1 MKKSVINST
10 ALFACAF
17 FALSTMSCSGKD
29 GKKAS
34 ETEQEN
40 VYAVNASIAREGNL
54 DDYLEFGGDV
64 SSLNAVDVYPDVAGK
79 ISRIVV
85 SVGDYVRKNQVIAY
99 VDASRP
105 GMNYAAN
112 PVKAPISGTVT
123 SIGPTLGTMV
133 SQSYSIAK
141 ISDTDELQV
150 KINVAERFIS
160 RIENGQ
166 GAVVSFDAYPG
177 VEFNAKVFEVS
188 PVLDTTSRTMLVKL
202 KVTPSDPRIRAG
214 MFAKVRLITE
224 SIKNAVVLSTDAII
238 RRDGKP
244 YVFTV
249 SRNTAGSDEK
259 DSVSMVSVSEGLTV
273 DNKTEICEGLKE
285 GDIVVVKGQSL
296 LTDGAKVKILSIDG
310 KNVESEKKADE
321 IKE

>member
-1 MKKSVINST
+1 MKKSVIYSA
-10 ALFACAF
+10 ALFAGAF
-17 FALSTMSCSGKD
+17 FALSTMSCSGKN
-29 GKKAS
+29 GKKAA

-40 VYAVNASIAREGNL
+40 VYAVNASIAKAGNL

-64 SSLNAVDVYPDVAGK
+64 SSLNAVDVYPDMAGK

-85 SVGDYVRKNQVIAY
+85 SVGDYVRKNQIIAY

-123 SIGPTLGTMV
+123 SFGPTLGTMV

-141 ISDTDELQV
+141 ISDTDELQI

-160 RIENGQ
+160 RINNGQ

-202 KVTPSDPRIRAG
+202 KVTPADPRIRAG

-224 SIKNAVVLSTDAII
+224 SIKDAVVLSSDAII

-249 SRNTAGSDEK
+249 SRTAGTEEK

-273 DNKTEICEGLKE
+273 DNKTEIREGLKE
-285 GDIVVVKGQSL
+285 GDLVVVKGQSL
-296 LTDGAKVKILSIDG
+296 LTDGSKVKILSIDG

-321 IKE
+321 NKE

>member
-1 MKKSVINST
+1 MKKSVIYSA
-10 ALFACAF
+10 ALFAGAF
-17 FALSTMSCSGKD
+17 FALSTMSCSGKN
-29 GKKAS
+29 GKKAA

-40 VYAVNASIAREGNL
+40 VYAVNASIAKAGNL

-64 SSLNAVDVYPDVAGK
+64 SSLNAVDVYPDMAGK

-85 SVGDYVRKNQVIAY
+85 SVGDYVRKNQIIAY

-123 SIGPTLGTMV
+123 SFGPTLGTMV

-141 ISDTDELQV
+141 ISDTDELQI

-160 RIENGQ
+160 RINNGQ

-202 KVTPSDPRIRAG
+202 KVIPADPRIRAG

-224 SIKNAVVLSTDAII
+224 SIKDAVVLSSDAII

-249 SRNTAGSDEK
+249 SRTAGSEEK

-273 DNKTEICEGLKE
+273 DNKTEIREGLKE
-285 GDIVVVKGQSL
+285 GDLVVVKGQSL
-296 LTDGAKVKILSIDG
+296 LTDGSKVKILSIDG

-321 IKE
+321 NKE

>member
-1 MKKSVINST
+1 MKKSVIYSA
-10 ALFACAF
+10 ALFAGAF
-17 FALSTMSCSGKD
+17 FALSTMSCSGKN
-29 GKKAS
+29 GKKTA

-40 VYAVNASIAREGNL
+40 VYAVNASIAKAGNL

-64 SSLNAVDVYPDVAGK
+64 SSLNAVDVYPDMAGK

-85 SVGDYVRKNQVIAY
+85 SVGDYVRKNQIIAY

-123 SIGPTLGTMV
+123 SFGPTLGTMV

-141 ISDTDELQV
+141 ISDTDELQI

-160 RIENGQ
+160 RINNGQ

-202 KVTPSDPRIRAG
+202 KVTPADPRIRAG

-224 SIKNAVVLSTDAII
+224 SIKDAVVLSSDAII

-249 SRNTAGSDEK
+249 SRTAGSEEK
-259 DSVSMVSVSEGLTV
+259 DSVTMVSVSEGLTV
-273 DNKTEICEGLKE
+273 DNKTEIREGLKE
-285 GDIVVVKGQSL
+285 GDLVVVKGQSL
-296 LTDGAKVKILSIDG
+296 LTDGSKVKILSIDG

-321 IKE
+321 NKE

>member
-1 MKKSVINST
+1 MKKSVIYSA
-10 ALFACAF
+10 ALFAGAF
-17 FALSTMSCSGKD
+17 FALSTMSCSGKN
-29 GKKAS
+29 GKKAA

-40 VYAVNASIAREGNL
+40 VYAVNASIAKAGNL

-64 SSLNAVDVYPDVAGK
+64 SSLNAVDVYPDMAGK

-85 SVGDYVRKNQVIAY
+85 SVGDYVRKNQIIAY

-123 SIGPTLGTMV
+123 SFGPTLGTMV

-141 ISDTDELQV
+141 ISDTDELQI

-160 RIENGQ
+160 RINNGQ

-202 KVTPSDPRIRAG
+202 KVTPADPRIRAG

-224 SIKNAVVLSTDAII
+224 SIKDAVVLSSDAII

-249 SRNTAGSDEK
+249 SRTAGSEEK

-273 DNKTEICEGLKE
+273 DNKTEIREGLKE
-285 GDIVVVKGQSL
+285 GDLVVVKGQSL
-296 LTDGAKVKILSIDG
+296 LTDGSKVKILSIDG

-321 IKE
+321 NKE

>member
-1 MKKSVINST
+1 MKKSVIYSA
-10 ALFACAF
+10 ALFAGAF
-17 FALSTMSCSGKD
+17 FALSTMSCSGKN
-29 GKKAS
+29 GKKAA

-40 VYAVNASIAREGNL
+40 VYAVNASIAKAGNL

-64 SSLNAVDVYPDVAGK
+64 SSLNAVDVYPDMAGK

-85 SVGDYVRKNQVIAY
+85 SVGDYVRKNQIIAY

-123 SIGPTLGTMV
+123 SFGPTLGTMV

-141 ISDTDELQV
+141 ISDTDELQI

-160 RIENGQ
+160 RINNGQ

-202 KVTPSDPRIRAG
+202 KVTPADPRIRAG

-224 SIKNAVVLSTDAII
+224 SIKDAVVLSSDAII

-249 SRNTAGSDEK
+249 SRTAGSEEK
-259 DSVSMVSVSEGLTV
+259 DSVSMISVSEGLTV
-273 DNKTEICEGLKE
+273 DNKTEIREGLKE
-285 GDIVVVKGQSL
+285 GDLVVVKGQSL
-296 LTDGAKVKILSIDG
+296 LSDGAKVKILSIDG
-310 KNVESEKKADE
+310 KNVESENKADE
-321 IKE
+321 NKE